1 LDDRDLEN
9 IKSSTTMYLF
19 TTLCK
24 NRDGGN
30 VMKYLASLFG
40 IILITSC
47 ATYSP
52 EQLQAKASDK
62 TDVQLC
68 FDMVLPNPNQYSK
81 QELMNRGVN
90 CNDHAET
97 VIEMRRK
104 QIQQAQM
111 LMAFGNAM
119 KGQPV
124 MSNIPTMGTLP
135 NYSNQDESLPLGG
148 QNITYFKESESVAG
162 FNKICVYAFGAT
174 KVTRTI
180 PATSLCPLSVT

>member
-1 LDDRDLEN
+1 
-9 IKSSTTMYLF
+9 
-19 TTLCK
+19 
-24 NRDGGN
+24 
-30 VMKYLASLFG
+30 MKYLASLFG

-62 TDVQLC
+62 TNFDLC
-68 FDMVLPNPNQYSK
+68 FDMVLPNPNMYSK

-90 CNDHAET
+90 CNDYATE
-97 VIEMRRK
+97 VLEARRK
-104 QIQQAQM
+104 QLQMAQA

-119 KGQPV
+119 QGQAQPTYIPPV
-124 MSNIPTMGTLP
+124 GSLP
-135 NYSNQDESLPLGG
+135 DYSNNNSLPLGG

-180 PATSLCPLSVT
+180 PATSLCPLSVTQ

>member
-1 LDDRDLEN
+1 MKNMKN
-9 IKSSTTMYLF
+9 I
-19 TTLCK
+19 
-24 NRDGGN
+24 
-30 VMKYLASLFG
+30 ASLLG

-104 QIQQAQM
+104 QIAMGQA

-119 KGQPV
+119 QGQAQPTY
-124 MSNIPTMGTLP
+124 IPQMGSLP
-135 NYSNQDESLPLGG
+135 DYSNNNSLPLGG

-180 PATSLCPLSVT
+180 PATSLCPLSVTQ